1 LEIEVVM
8 ISPLDQVELKVEIS
22 LLGRVLELKVAGL
35 ELVAISLLDRVK
47 QELVELKV
55 IKLKV
60 EQEMILELVELKQ
73 ELINLVLKHQLELFD
88 RKV

>member
-1 LEIEVVM
+1 MVM